1 VYRSPTH
8 PLHQKKAIHQ
18 TQRCTQQEPQIFC
31 VVYSPETVEKNGMD
45 VDSAL
50 RDSRPGSVGEPVAWG
65 LENDR
70 VKEKETLQD
79 CAVLELPEMRQLKCA
94 VRDPN

>member
-1 VYRSPTH
+1 
-8 PLHQKKAIHQ
+8 
-18 TQRCTQQEPQIFC
+18 
-31 VVYSPETVEKNGMD
+31 MD